1 MPVLVP
7 GIVKTVNIPGQ
18 GSDNDG
24 KENVEKVNM
33 VFFPPADTNATTGP
47 IKVDSSKATTPSTQQ
62 SFSVHSSSGS
72 RLYVMPTISP
82 CCAAPANNEQLV
94 HGASGNRLFR
104 DYLYSH
110 PWLEVISQ
118 DNQGLSNDC
127 GAGLDAQSPQIRPA
141 RS

>member
-1 MPVLVP
+1 MPVFVP
-7 GIVKTVNIPGQ
+7 GIVKTFNIPGQ
-18 GSDNDG
+18 GRDNDG
-24 KENVEKVNM
+24 KENMEKVNM

-47 IKVDSSKATTPSTQQ
+47 TKVDPSKATTSSTQQ
-62 SFSVHSSSGS
+62 SFSAHGSSGLW
-72 RLYVMPTISP
+72 LYVMPTISP
-82 CCAAPANNEQLV
+82 CYAAPANNEQLV
-94 HGASGNRLFR
+94 HGARGNRLFR

-110 PWLEVISQ
+110 PRLEVISQ

>member
-1 MPVLVP
+1 MPVFVP
-7 GIVKTVNIPGQ
+7 GIVKTPNIPGQ

-24 KENVEKVNM
+24 KENVEKVNI
-33 VFFPPADTNATTGP
+33 VFFPPADTNATTGHT
-47 IKVDSSKATTPSTQQ
+47 KVHSSKATTSSTQQ
-62 SFSVHSSSGS
+62 SFSAHGSSGLW
-72 RLYVMPTISP
+72 LYVMPTISP

-94 HGASGNRLFR
+94 HGARGNRLFR

-110 PWLEVISQ
+110 AWLKVISQ

-127 GAGLDAQSPQIRPA
+127 AAGLDAQSPQIRPA